1 MMKFKIGECISLF
14 VIAVV
19 FDVVG
24 FVLLLLGIFGNL
36 RISGQ
41 FYGDFLIYTGSIV
54 IFISIAFWLCWYVG
68 NIKLAEEDLDYDE
81 GANSFS
87 RLVRKLSEKLNPTLK
102 RDPPAKFLEDGAD
115 NGEESLPP
123 RKASRVTWGKSS
135 AYQNEGYDASLDSES
150 PAEEKGSD
158 TGLSDETSTATTT
171 TTGNTE
177 VH

>member
-1 MMKFKIGECISLF
+1 MMDFKIGECLSLF
-14 VIAVV
+14 IIAIV

-24 FVLLLLGIFGNL
+24 FVLLFLGIFGNL
-36 RISGQ
+36 RVGGH

-54 IFISIAFWLCWYVG
+54 IFFSIAFWLMWYVG
-68 NIKLAEEDLDYDE
+68 NIKVPDEDLGYDQS
-81 GANSFS
+81 ANSFS

-102 RDPPAKFLEDGAD
+102 GDPRAKFLKEAAD
-115 NGEESLPP
+115 NGEVGLPP

-150 PAEEKGSD
+150 PAEEKRPD
-158 TGLSDETSTATTT
+158 TGLSDETSTT

-177 VH
+177 VL

>member
-1 MMKFKIGECISLF
+1 MIKLKIGECISLF
-14 VIAVV
+14 VIAIV

-36 RISGQ
+36 RIEGQ

-54 IFISIAFWLCWYVG
+54 IFISIAFWLMWYVG
-68 NIKLAEEDLDYDE
+68 NIKMTEEDMGYDE
-81 GANSFS
+81 NANNFS
-87 RLVRKLSEKLNPTLK
+87 RLVRKLSEKLNPTL
-102 RDPPAKFLEDGAD
+102 RGDPRIKILEEGVDDA
-115 NGEESLPP
+115 ELPP

-171 TTGNTE
+171 TTGNAE
-177 VH
+177 VL